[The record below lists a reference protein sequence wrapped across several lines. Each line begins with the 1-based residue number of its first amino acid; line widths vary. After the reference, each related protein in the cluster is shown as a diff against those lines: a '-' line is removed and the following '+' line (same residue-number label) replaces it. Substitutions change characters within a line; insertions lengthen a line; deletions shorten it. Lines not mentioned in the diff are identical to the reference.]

1 MSQKE
6 KHSLLSDSDELT
18 VRMKRAGEMQIQAP
32 IEWAGA
38 PRQSVEVWVYAEV
51 IFTVTSRNVIDLTRT
66 FDFGSLSDCPILA
79 QWAGRLLY
87 ILPSPM

>member
-18 VRMKRAGEMQIQAP
+18 VRMKRVGEMQIQAP
-32 IEWAGA
+32 IEWADA

-51 IFTVTSRNVIDLTRT
+51 IFTVTSRHVSDLT
-66 FDFGSLSDCPILA
+66 FDFGSLSDCPTLA
-79 QWAGRLLY
+79 QWAGRPLY